1 LERPRA
7 RCRCVRKPLACMG
20 PCACIRRPGPF
31 SSTTAPTDPAPHQ
44 VGWADALFKADGAA
58 GDGVGD
64 DAHSWA
70 FDGARQQRW
79 TGGAGEAYGSAWA
92 PGDVVGCLLDLDS
105 GECRW
110 TLNGSDL
117 GPSFG
122 GLPREAAASASGL
135 CPAVAVEAGEA
146 VRVRV
151 TRAGMRFGPPAG
163 YRAVGDA
170 VALPPA
176 EDPTEE
182 PDSDSDSDGGM
193 DTEERGAER
202 TTAAATAATAAAPA
216 LAAPPA
222 PVLPEELPLS
232 GFSGA
237 SELEA
242 LGLDR
247 LKAALLFR
255 GLKCGGSLAQRAE
268 RLWAVRG
275 LTDAEIDP
283 RLKADPPKPKEAKG
297 PK

>member
-1 LERPRA
+1 
-7 RCRCVRKPLACMG
+7 
-20 PCACIRRPGPF
+20 
-31 SSTTAPTDPAPHQ
+31 
-44 VGWADALFKADGAA
+44 
-58 GDGVGD
+58 
-64 DAHSWA
+64 
-70 FDGARQQRW
+70 
-79 TGGAGEAYGSAWA
+79 
-92 PGDVVGCLLDLDS
+92 
-105 GECRW
+105 
-110 TLNGSDL
+110 
-117 GPSFG
+117 
-122 GLPREAAASASGL
+122 
-135 CPAVAVEAGEA
+135 
-146 VRVRV
+146 
-151 TRAGMRFGPPAG
+151 
-163 YRAVGDA
+163 
-170 VALPPA
+170 
-176 EDPTEE
+176 
-182 PDSDSDSDGGM
+182 M

-202 TTAAATAATAAAPA
+202 TTAAAAATAAAPA

>member
-1 LERPRA
+1 MARPRA
-7 RCRCVRKPLACMG
+7 
-20 PCACIRRPGPF
+20 
-31 SSTTAPTDPAPHQ
+31 
-44 VGWADALFKADGAA
+44 
-58 GDGVGD
+58 
-64 DAHSWA
+64 
-70 FDGARQQRW
+70 
-79 TGGAGEAYGSAWA
+79 TG
-92 PGDVVGCLLDLDS
+92 
-105 GECRW
+105 
-110 TLNGSDL
+110 
-117 GPSFG
+117 
-122 GLPREAAASASGL
+122 
-135 CPAVAVEAGEA
+135 
-146 VRVRV
+146 
-151 TRAGMRFGPPAG
+151 
-163 YRAVGDA
+163 A

-216 LAAPPA
+216 LAAPQA